1 MHVSI
6 PLVPLLAAF
15 AALTAPAVFADV
27 YKWVDENGKT
37 HYSDR
42 APKKAAKI
50 LPIED
55 RLSLYSPEPGVAR
68 ALQAGAARN
77 SVVPPTAPPTDR
89 IADLERRLQA
99 ERQARQSASDA
110 DRGGA

>member
-1 MHVSI
+1 MHASI

-37 HYSDR
+37 HYSDQ

-77 SVVPPTAPPTDR
+77 PVVPPADR
-89 IADLERRLQA
+89 IAELERQLQA
-99 ERQARQSASDA
+99 ERQARQSAGDA
-110 DRGGA
+110 DRRGV